1 MAAPIIMKLALSR
14 GLKPALRILVFGL
27 AGIAGALLLSLPLF
41 LGVVSATPVPA
52 PPANAAGGPLIVGD
66 WGAPQSGYYATAPF
80 GYPDRSD
87 CFVCSK
93 FHKGIDLSAGCG
105 SPIYAAGPG
114 TVVAAGW
121 NSGGYGNW
129 VNIDHGGGYVTVYG
143 HMPSGGVLV
152 REGQT
157 VAAGDQIGL
166 EGSTGLSSG
175 CHLHFQLNVNGT
187 PVDPRPFMLQHG
199 ISL

>member
-1 MAAPIIMKLALSR
+1 MAAPVVVKLAVSL
-14 GLKPALRILVFGL
+14 GLKPALRLLVVGL
-27 AGIAGALLLSLPLF
+27 AGIAGALLLSLPLL
-41 LGVVSATPVPA
+41 LGVV
-52 PPANAAGGPLIVGD
+52 NAAPATTPPDNATGGPLIVGE
-66 WGAPQSGYYATAPF
+66 WGAPQSGYFETAAF

-87 CFVCSK
+87 CFVCSE

-129 VNIDHGGGYVTVYG
+129 VNIDHGGGYVTLYG
-143 HMPSGGVLV
+143 HMVNSGVLTAV
-152 REGQT
+152 GET
-157 VAAGDQIGL
+157 VQAGDQIGI
-166 EGSTGLSSG
+166 EGTTGLSSG
-175 CHLHFQLNVNGT
+175 CHLHFQLDVNGQ

>member
-1 MAAPIIMKLALSR
+1 MAAPLVAKFALSQ
-14 GLKPALRILVFGL
+14 GLKPALRILVFGV
-27 AGIAGALLLSLPLF
+27 AGIAGALLLSLPLA
-41 LGVVSATPVPA
+41 LGVVSASTVPT

-66 WGAPQSGYYATAPF
+66 WGAPQSGYYETAHF

-87 CFVCSK
+87 CFVCST
-93 FHKGIDLSAGCG
+93 FHKGIDLTAGCG
-105 SPIYAAGPG
+105 SPVYAAGSG

-143 HMPSGGVLV
+143 HMPNGGVLV
-152 REGQT
+152 QEGQT
-157 VAAGDQIGL
+157 VVAGDQIGL
-166 EGSTGLSSG
+166 EGSTGFSTG
-175 CHLHFQLNVNGT
+175 CHLHFELDIDGV